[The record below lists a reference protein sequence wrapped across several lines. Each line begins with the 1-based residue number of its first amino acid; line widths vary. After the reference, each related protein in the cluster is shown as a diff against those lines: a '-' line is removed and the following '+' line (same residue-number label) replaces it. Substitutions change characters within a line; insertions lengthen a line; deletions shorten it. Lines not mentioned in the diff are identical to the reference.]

1 MKKARKACLKVV
13 IVITPRHATAPGAQ
27 TLQSAVGWHVT
38 TEHRSCDLQ
47 TALLL
52 CCSVCSVALWI
63 QSRVQDRTNLLSI

>member
-1 MKKARKACLKVV
+1 
-13 IVITPRHATAPGAQ
+13 VITPRHATAPGAQ

-47 TALLL
+47 TALLQTALLQTALLL